1 MNQIIVS
8 SNIFNNVNT
17 QAAWNDHYSEFE
29 LNTIYTL
36 QSVTSR
42 KVLENGNIYVHSY
55 LFKDII
61 SIEGPGGVFYLT
73 DGTSNENFFLNLFLS
88 SIVAQKAMLVVY
100 TILIQDAY
108 INMYQ
113 YRGMFAVIEWNVIS
127 H

>member
-1 MNQIIVS
+1 M
-8 SNIFNNVNT
+8 
-17 QAAWNDHYSEFE
+17 
-29 LNTIYTL
+29 
-36 QSVTSR
+36 
-42 KVLENGNIYVHSY
+42 
-55 LFKDII
+55 FKDII